1 MLSHV
6 GLFATPWTVALQT
19 RLSMWFSRQEYWS
32 GLPFPSPVHEM
43 KSEREFSQ
51 SCPTLRDPMDCS
63 PPGSSIHGI
72 FQARVLEWIA
82 ISFSRGFSQPRNW
95 TRVSRIAGRC
105 FTIWA
110 TSNPTHRH
118 IPWGNQ
124 SWKRHM
130 YSLFIAARYRIAR
143 TWKQPR
149 CPLTDEWIKKFW
161 YICTWN
167 ITQPWIGTHL
177 SQF

>member
-1 MLSHV
+1 MLERVWRKGTLLHCWSACK
-6 GLFATPWTVALQT
+6 LIQPLWKTVCRALKK
-19 RLSMWFSRQEYWS
+19 LGIKALWKKE
-32 GLPFPSPVHEM
+32 VA
-43 KSEREFSQ
+43 Q
-51 SCPTLRDPMDCS
+51 SCPTLCDSMDCS
-63 PPGSSIHGI
+63 LSGSSVHGI

-82 ISFSRGFSQPRNW
+82 ISFSRGFFQPRNW

-105 FTIWA
+105 CTVWA

-167 ITQPWIGTHL
+167 STQPWIGTHL